1 MVLPILSCVSG
12 NVARNAII
20 VTLIVNRFN
29 VVSHVVRFP
38 ALKLGRAHDGALAGV
53 MWTDSH

>member
-1 MVLPILSCVSG
+1 MALPILSCVSG

-29 VVSHVVRFP
+29 VVSDD
-38 ALKLGRAHDGALAGV
+38 ALKLGRAHDGALSGV